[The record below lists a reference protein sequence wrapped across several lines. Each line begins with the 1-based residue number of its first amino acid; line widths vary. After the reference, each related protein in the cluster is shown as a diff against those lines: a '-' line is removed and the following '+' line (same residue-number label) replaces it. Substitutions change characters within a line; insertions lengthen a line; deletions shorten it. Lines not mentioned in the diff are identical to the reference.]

1 MSVRKSLVLGFA
13 LSLGAAAS
21 ATAQN
26 VIPNIGAT
34 VPGSWTTDRYDP
46 TSFFLSTAH
55 GRNDVLNIGIT
66 SAGDLLNRPGAYQ
79 YTFYNTQGR
88 QYDVNQIGS
97 YSLKADL
104 WVDGSW
110 ATNAPGSN
118 NSRRTDMWGVAVDNS
133 NNPADYPILGFTN
146 FAGAGLFRGYD
157 VNTGIWNNFV
167 NPVNYN
173 AWNTLETQFNSANN
187 VYSYFVNGSLAGTV
201 QGNGN
206 AVGAGA
212 VIMQA
217 YNFNDPTA
225 GFPSG
230 STDYTAE
237 WSNTPLREVTPT
249 PEPASLVLLATGLAG
264 VAGWS
269 RRRRKA

>member
-1 MSVRKSLVLGFA
+1 MSVQKSLVLGMA
-13 LSLGAAAS
+13 LVLGAAAS

-26 VIPNIGAT
+26 VIPNFGAT

-46 TSFFLSTAH
+46 TTFALTNATH

-66 SAGDLLNRPGAYQ
+66 SAGDLANRPAAYQ

-88 QYDVNQIGS
+88 QYDVNQTGS
-97 YSLKADL
+97 YSLMADL

-110 ATNAPGSN
+110 AFNQAGSN
-118 NSRRTDMWGVAVDNS
+118 NSRRTDMWGVAVDNA
-133 NNPADYPILGFTN
+133 NNAWDYPIIGFTN
-146 FAGAGLFRGYD
+146 YQGAGLFRGFD
-157 VNTGIWNNFV
+157 VNTGLWNNFA
-167 NPVNYN
+167 NPVNYD
-173 AWNTLETQFNSANN
+173 AWNTLRVDYNAGNQT
-187 VYSYFVNGSLAGTV
+187 YSYNVNGVFAGSV
-201 QGNGN
+201 LGDGV
-206 AVGAGA
+206 AVGVGA

-230 STDYTAE
+230 STDYTAL
-237 WSNTPLREVTPT
+237 WSNTPAVVAT
-249 PEPASLVLLATGLAG
+249 PEPASLALLSTGLVG